1 MRSVKD
7 LSFWLWPPGA
17 GRCAF
22 AVLFVV
28 FMLLWCYSWM
38 ESPVLVDVAS
48 VSIIVFSSVFSPAP
62 GLRAPRN
69 CEGGALGL

>member
-7 LSFWLWPPGA
+7 LSFWLWPWEPA
-17 GRCAF
+17 AAHLRFCSWS
-22 AVLFVV
+22 